1 MHISIFGM
9 GYVGA
14 VCAACW
20 AKEGHSVLGVDINP
34 QKVELINQGQSP
46 IVESGLGEMI
56 NEAVQQG
63 WLQASTDAETAVS
76 NTAISLICVG
86 TPSQLNGNLDLRFL
100 LNVCE
105 QIGKV
110 LKNKQSFHV
119 VVVRSTVLPGT
130 VRSILIPTLEQY
142 SGKTAGRDF
151 GIAVNPEF
159 LREGS
164 AIQDFYH
171 PPKTVI
177 GADDSR
183 SSEIVETLYQ
193 NTDAPLIK
201 LDVDSAEMVKYADN
215 SWHAAKV
222 VFANEIGNLCKAL
235 GIDSHKVM
243 EAFCLDTK
251 LNLSPYY
258 LRPGFAFGGSCLPKD
273 VRALCYRAKT
283 LDQYTPLLDSLLVSN
298 QAQIERVF
306 AMIRTQSS
314 RKIGLLGLS
323 FKPGTDDLRESPMVE
338 LTERLLGKGYDIRIY
353 DQNVSLAKIAGA
365 NKDYLLNR
373 IPHISRL
380 LANTLDEV
388 VNHSD
393 VVVLGNRSDEF
404 TALIDNLR
412 PDQVII
418 DLVRVTERVS
428 QGNYQ
433 GICW

>member
-20 AKEGHSVLGVDINP
+20 AKEGHSVLGVDVNT
-34 QKVELINQGQSP
+34 QKVDLINQGQSP
-46 IVESGLGEMI
+46 IIEHGLSDLI
-56 NEAVQQG
+56 SEAVDQG
-63 WLQASTDAETAVS
+63 WLQASTDPEAAVS
-76 NTAISLICVG
+76 NTAMSMICVG
-86 TPSQLNGNLDLRFL
+86 TPSQLNGNLDLHFL

-105 QIGKV
+105 QIGKA
-110 LKNKQSFHV
+110 LKNKPSFHV
-119 VVVRSTVLPGT
+119 IVIRSTVLPGT

-151 GIAVNPEF
+151 GVVVNPEF

-164 AIQDFYH
+164 AVHDFYH

-177 GADDSR
+177 GASDIR
-183 SSEIVETLYQ
+183 SGDIVATLYQ
-193 NTDAPLIK
+193 NTDAPLIR
-201 LDVDSAEMVKYADN
+201 LDIDSAEMVKYADN
-215 SWHAAKV
+215 AWHATKV

-235 GIDSHKVM
+235 GVDSHKVM
-243 EAFCLDTK
+243 DAFCLDTK

-283 LDQYTPLLDSLLVSN
+283 LDQNTPLLDALLPSN
-298 QAQIERVF
+298 QAQIERVLG
-306 AMIRTQSS
+306 MIRAQSS
-314 RKIGLLGLS
+314 HKVGLLGLS

-338 LTERLLGKGYDIRIY
+338 LTERLLGKGYDIRIF

-380 LANTLDEV
+380 LASTLDDV

-393 VVVLGNRSDEF
+393 VIVIGNRSEEF
-404 TALIDNLR
+404 AALVDNLR
-412 PDQVII
+412 PEQVII
-418 DLVRVTERVS
+418 DLVRVSDRVS
-428 QGNYQ
+428 GGNYL